1 MPHIGPRHMKHK
13 RRIIPIGLR
22 QPNLI
27 RRNIRINPRI
37 SSRLRGIRRII
48 HLNHLLLLS
57 YSLLLLVT
65 FFITDHLQVLDL
77 GLGGWGQAVLHALA
91 GRLVG
96 GGEVA
101 VLVVV
106 FYYVGLAH

>member
-1 MPHIGPRHMKHK
+1 MAHIGPRHMKHK
-13 RRIIPIGLR
+13 GRIIAIGLG
-22 QPNLI
+22 QANLI

-37 SSRLRGIRRII
+37 SSRLGGIRRII
-48 HLNHLLLLS
+48 HLNHFLLFS

-77 GLGGWGQAVLHALA
+77 GLGGWGQTVLHALA
-91 GRLVG
+91 GGLEG
-96 GGEVA
+96 CGEVA